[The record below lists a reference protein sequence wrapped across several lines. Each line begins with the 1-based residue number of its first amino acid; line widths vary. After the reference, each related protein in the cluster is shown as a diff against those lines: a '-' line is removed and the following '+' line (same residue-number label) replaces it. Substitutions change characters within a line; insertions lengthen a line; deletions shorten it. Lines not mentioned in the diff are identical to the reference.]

1 MINKTEKINLIIFD
15 LDGTLIDSTAEI
27 AYIVN
32 CTLKKNGYSERS
44 QKFYTENIGS
54 GISDLLKKS
63 LPKKYDEDFITA
75 MEYGMPPTSGIG
87 IGIDRL
93 VMLMTNNSSI
103 QEVLFFPQMKQ
114 EQKKIS
120 LTEEEKNILEI
131 IKQNSPAHLVD
142 VKEKASLSNK
152 KWDKSIKGLGQK
164 KIIKIVKEENTIS
177 IELLNN
183 SI

>member
-1 MINKTEKINLIIFD
+1 
-15 LDGTLIDSTAEI
+15 
-27 AYIVN
+27 
-32 CTLKKNGYSERS
+32 
-44 QKFYTENIGS
+44 
-54 GISDLLKKS
+54 
-63 LPKKYDEDFITA
+63 
-75 MEYGMPPTSGIG
+75 MPPTSGIG

-164 KIIKIVKEENTIS
+164 KIIKIVKEKNTIS